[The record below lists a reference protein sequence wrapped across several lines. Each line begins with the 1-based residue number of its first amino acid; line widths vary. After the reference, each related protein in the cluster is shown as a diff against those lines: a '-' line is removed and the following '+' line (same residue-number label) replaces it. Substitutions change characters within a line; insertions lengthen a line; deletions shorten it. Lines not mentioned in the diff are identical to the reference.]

1 MFAISKWL
9 DEMGVGEMGENIYV
23 TKSTNNYIKSVTSAA
38 EATNHDSHVIINI
51 WYINS
56 SKYVFTNDHT
66 IIVVGCLHR
75 YCVIATMYVR
85 RTNKW
90 MG

>member
-51 WYINS
+51 
-56 SKYVFTNDHT
+56 
-66 IIVVGCLHR
+66 
-75 YCVIATMYVR
+75 
-85 RTNKW
+85 
-90 MG
+90 